1 MLSCYSRRKWQ
12 MRRHIHGNQHSQ
24 HQPEIW
30 KQVSYLASRWKK
42 IHWLKEREI
51 ALISRKVLRKRKED
65 FQRSSWLVLQSVWRN
80 IETVAEERSYVPSTN
95 KLVSVSTN
103 HQANFSYLRNSF
115 TRSIWSE
122 SREQKTR
129 SDAVFPRKKA
139 RKNVN
144 SSWRLM
150 DCVIKW
156 KNQFINSKINFFIFF
171 KIFIMQQRKNIE
183 AEVRL
188 DKKNGSAISDNST

>member
-1 MLSCYSRRKWQ
+1 MKE
-12 MRRHIHGNQHSQ
+12 IH
-24 HQPEIW
+24 
-30 KQVSYLASRWKK
+30 R
-42 IHWLKEREI
+42 LKEREI

-95 KLVSVSTN
+95 KLVSTN